1 MKDVIVRNYESYTL
15 VLINNMSTLSFLK
28 ASELSDELKQV
39 RPTIVKPSKKCWEEF
54 KKYQDSIIENKRVG
68 QKFEIMGVNFKILEN
83 TELLGDL
90 KVEYTYYNKYF
101 NKNVTESLSFLLQQS
116 LIEIVYL
123 SLTNGSLLFF

>member
-28 ASELSDELKQV
+28 ASKLSDELKKV
-39 RPTIVKPSKKCWEEF
+39 RPTIVKLSKKCWEEF

-83 TELLGDL
+83 TELLGDI
-90 KVEYTYYNKYF
+90 KVEYRYYNKYF

>member
-28 ASELSDELKQV
+28 ASELSDELKKV